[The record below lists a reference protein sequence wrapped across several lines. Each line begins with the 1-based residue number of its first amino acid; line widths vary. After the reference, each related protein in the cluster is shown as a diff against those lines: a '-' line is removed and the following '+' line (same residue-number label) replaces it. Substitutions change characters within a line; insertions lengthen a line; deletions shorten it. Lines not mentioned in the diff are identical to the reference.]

1 MNNLISVGTYLLLA
15 NTIGFIFYLIYKL
28 LRPGVIKNIFN
39 IFLYLVAIAG
49 GSLGMVVAILLFDR
63 KADKDGLT
71 LKVFA
76 FMALFIELVLYL
88 LINKD
93 MDALNLD
100 FIGFFRSRLYLL
112 VYLVII
118 NLITFLAF
126 AYDKYRAKNDG
137 WRVKNFFLLGLSFL
151 GGSLGGLLGMK
162 FLRHKT
168 KKSYYRLGLPLM
180 VLLQVLVLVYFMN

>member
-1 MNNLISVGTYLLLA
+1 MNNIIGFWPYLLLA
-15 NTIGFIFYLIYKL
+15 NTIGFIFYLIYKM
-28 LRPGVIKNIFN
+28 LRPGVIKNFIN
-39 IFLYLVAIAG
+39 IFLYLLAIGG
-49 GSLGMVVAILLFDR
+49 GSLGLVLAILIFDR

-76 FMALFIELVLYL
+76 FMALFIEIVLYL

-100 FIGFFRSRLYLL
+100 FIEFFRSRLYLL

-118 NLITFLAF
+118 NIITFLAF

-180 VLLQVLVLVYFMN
+180 LLLQVLVLVYFMN

>member
-1 MNNLISVGTYLLLA
+1 MNNIIGFWPYLLLA
-15 NTIGFIFYLIYKL
+15 NTIGFIFYLIYKM
-28 LRPGVIKNIFN
+28 LRPGVIKNFIN
-39 IFLYLVAIAG
+39 IFIYLLAIGG
-49 GSLGMVVAILLFDR
+49 GSLGLVLAILIFDR

-76 FMALFIELVLYL
+76 FMALFIEIVLYL

-100 FIGFFRSRLYLL
+100 FIGFFRSRLHLL

-168 KKSYYRLGLPLM
+168 KKSYYWLGLPLM
-180 VLLQVLVLVYFMN
+180 LLLQVLVLVYFMN

>member
-1 MNNLISVGTYLLLA
+1 MNNIIGFWPYLLLA
-15 NTIGFIFYLIYKL
+15 NTIGFIFYLIYKM
-28 LRPGVIKNIFN
+28 LRPGVIKNFIN
-39 IFLYLVAIAG
+39 IFIYLLAIGG
-49 GSLGMVVAILLFDR
+49 GSLGLVLAILIFDR

-162 FLRHKT
+162 FLRHKS

>member
-1 MNNLISVGTYLLLA
+1 MNNIIGFWPYLLLA
-15 NTIGFIFYLIYKL
+15 NTIGFIFYLIYKI
-28 LRPGVIKNIFN
+28 LRPGVIKNFIN
-39 IFLYLVAIAG
+39 IFIYLLAIGG
-49 GSLGMVVAILLFDR
+49 GSLGLVLAILIFDR

-162 FLRHKT
+162 FLRHKS

>member
-1 MNNLISVGTYLLLA
+1 MNNIIGFWPYLLLA
-15 NTIGFIFYLIYKL
+15 NTIGFIFYLIYKM
-28 LRPGVIKNIFN
+28 LRPGVIKNFIN
-39 IFLYLVAIAG
+39 LFLYLLAIGG
-49 GSLGMVVAILLFDR
+49 GSLGLVLAILIFDR

-118 NLITFLAF
+118 NIITFLAF
-126 AYDKYRAKNDG
+126 AYDKYRGKNDG

>member
-1 MNNLISVGTYLLLA
+1 MNNIIGFWPYLLLA
-15 NTIGFIFYLIYKL
+15 NTIGFIFYLIYKI
-28 LRPGVIKNIFN
+28 LRPGVVKNFIN
-39 IFLYLVAIAG
+39 IFLYLLAIGG
-49 GSLGMVVAILLFDR
+49 GSLGLVLAILIFDR

-162 FLRHKT
+162 FLRHKS

>member
-1 MNNLISVGTYLLLA
+1 MNNIIGFWPYLLLA
-15 NTIGFIFYLIYKL
+15 NTIGFIFYLIYKM
-28 LRPGVIKNIFN
+28 LRPGVIKNFIN
-39 IFLYLVAIAG
+39 LFLYLLAIGG
-49 GSLGMVVAILLFDR
+49 GSLGLVLAILIFDR

-118 NLITFLAF
+118 NIITFLAF

-180 VLLQVLVLVYFMN
+180 LLLQVLVLVYFMN

>member
-1 MNNLISVGTYLLLA
+1 MNNIIGFWPYLLLA
-15 NTIGFIFYLIYKL
+15 NTIGFIFYLIYKI
-28 LRPGVIKNIFN
+28 LRPGVVKNFIN
-39 IFLYLVAIAG
+39 IFLYLLAIGG
-49 GSLGMVVAILLFDR
+49 GSLGLVLAILIFDR

-76 FMALFIELVLYL
+76 FMALFIEIVLYL

-118 NLITFLAF
+118 NVIIFLAF

>member
-1 MNNLISVGTYLLLA
+1 MNNIIGFWPYLLLA
-15 NTIGFIFYLIYKL
+15 NTIGFIFYLIYKI
-28 LRPGVIKNIFN
+28 LRPGVIKNFIN
-39 IFLYLVAIAG
+39 IFIYLLAIGG
-49 GSLGMVVAILLFDR
+49 GSLGLVLAILIFDR

-76 FMALFIELVLYL
+76 FMALFIEIVLYL

-93 MDALNLD
+93 TDALNLD

-151 GGSLGGLLGMK
+151 GGSFGGLLGMK
-162 FLRHKT
+162 FLRHKS

-180 VLLQVLVLVYFMN
+180 VLLQVLILVYFMN

>member
-1 MNNLISVGTYLLLA
+1 MNNIIGFWPYLLLA
-15 NTIGFIFYLIYKL
+15 NTIGFIFYLIYKI
-28 LRPGVIKNIFN
+28 LRPGVVKNFIN
-39 IFLYLVAIAG
+39 IFLYLLAIGG
-49 GSLGMVVAILLFDR
+49 GSLGLVLAILIFDR

-76 FMALFIELVLYL
+76 FMALFIELALYL

-100 FIGFFRSRLYLL
+100 FIEFFRSRLYLL

-118 NLITFLAF
+118 NIITFLAF

-137 WRVKNFFLLGLSFL
+137 WRIKNFFLLGLSFL

>member
-1 MNNLISVGTYLLLA
+1 MNNIIGFWPYLLLA
-15 NTIGFIFYLIYKL
+15 NTIGFIFYLIYKM
-28 LRPGVIKNIFN
+28 LRPGVIKNFIN
-39 IFLYLVAIAG
+39 IFLYLLAIGG
-49 GSLGMVVAILLFDR
+49 GSLGLVLAILIFDR

-76 FMALFIELVLYL
+76 FMALFIEIVLYF

-93 MDALNLD
+93 MGALNLD

-118 NLITFLAF
+118 NIITFLAF

-137 WRVKNFFLLGLSFL
+137 WRIKNFFLLGLSFL

-162 FLRHKT
+162 FLRHKS

>member
-1 MNNLISVGTYLLLA
+1 MNNIIGFWPYLLLA
-15 NTIGFIFYLIYKL
+15 NTIGFIFYLIYKI
-28 LRPGVIKNIFN
+28 LRPGVVKNFIN
-39 IFLYLVAIAG
+39 IFLYLLAIGG
-49 GSLGMVVAILLFDR
+49 GSLGLVLAILIFDR
-63 KADKDGLT
+63 NADKDGLT

-137 WRVKNFFLLGLSFL
+137 WRIKNFFLLGLSFL